1 MGILVIALSINPRP
15 LSALELKLSGL
26 IMESRV
32 DTAGDNQNAHVIISK
47 YLHCRFLITSDVSI
61 YLTSLNVSHFRTSN
75 AYNSVVYE
83 NIKCGYSFSW
93 LERKEQCGTTKII
106 CVFTFFFFFHFHG
119 LPCELENARVLYKI
133 KRFFFR

>member
-47 YLHCRFLITSDVSI
+47 YIGLDKMALSKTALFRSAPYNEFSDHIQIKFAVS
-61 YLTSLNVSHFRTSN
+61 S
-75 AYNSVVYE
+75 
-83 NIKCGYSFSW
+83 C
-93 LERKEQCGTTKII
+93 
-106 CVFTFFFFFHFHG
+106 
-119 LPCELENARVLYKI
+119 
-133 KRFFFR
+133 